1 MSGARGR
8 VLEEFN
14 ASTLDSVGPFG
25 GDQGMNVLQ
34 EMNELG
40 EAQEHIRRESSPKA
54 SVYQR
59 KPRQVM
65 PGLSHIVAGQDLS
78 QKQ

>member
-1 MSGARGR
+1 MK
-8 VLEEFN
+8 
-14 ASTLDSVGPFG
+14 
-25 GDQGMNVLQ
+25 VLQ
-34 EMNELG
+34 ELNELG
-40 EAQEHIRRESSPKA
+40 EAQEHIRRESSPKV